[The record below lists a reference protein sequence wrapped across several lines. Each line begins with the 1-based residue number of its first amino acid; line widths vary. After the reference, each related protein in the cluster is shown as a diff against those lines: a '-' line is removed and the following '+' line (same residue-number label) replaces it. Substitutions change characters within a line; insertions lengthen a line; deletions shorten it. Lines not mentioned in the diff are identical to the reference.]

1 MLRYIVLLLVLCAVA
16 QTQALNVYARAALP
30 SSEEIDEEEPSAEGR
45 VFSIIRDSDRD
56 HPPRYPHYHDDRPII
71 IQPPPQQPSYPAPS
85 YPPPQYPSH
94 PPPPYPHPYP
104 QPYPQPYPFPVPV
117 HHPHPPPPTIIKPI
131 IRPHYPRPR
140 PHHHYGSGFSGYGFP
155 PFINIT
161 YSPVLTSGTTST
173 GGTTSGGTTTGDI
186 TDGTRSGLDQ
196 QQLNYL
202 TQLSQQLLAQSIGS
216 QPQLLQYSSPVAAV
230 APNSLIYQQQPQQYY
245 APPTSQLIAINLDE
259 TQEELDE
266 VEPTRPKTK
275 PKRQQ
280 YTVRR
285 SQKSKKKNKKNRNHT
300 KLVYLALEPEAE
312 AQAQSTVM
320 EPLA

>member
-94 PPPPYPHPYP
+94 PPPP
-104 QPYPQPYPFPVPV
+104 
-117 HHPHPPPPTIIKPI
+117 
-131 IRPHYPRPR
+131 PHYPRPR